1 MNGFKQSAAME
12 DSKSGQQKTSRALIA
27 CRNCRNSKIRCNNE
41 DPGAP
46 CRACNKKGKVC
57 DYGSTEATVKRRESA
72 IDNVDTLSEKQA
84 LQLEKLKDQE
94 DPLRAPFLTPKVWG
108 ELFEIYEKHF
118 ASDFPFLH
126 RRRFLEPLHQSN
138 EFAAPRL
145 DSGRLPCPRHPPYLL
160 LGFLALT
167 ARYHPEIVSRLGLDK
182 VATADYYANATEIR
196 LGSLPG
202 QGSLEKAQAMLF
214 LGFHRWSALKGG
226 NGWYIIAIATRY
238 VQNLGYHK
246 LDGGS
251 NDRDGMNRTTIDLPQ
266 MQDAIGLEIRRRTF
280 WSCFILDR
288 YTGCAENRDYMINVD
303 DIATQLPCSDEAFN
317 KGLKVQ
323 TRFLGE
329 GDNTDRERR
338 LTDEL
343 RNSNNRIWDS
353 GSNGNEEI
361 KQQEGMDEATLSLY
375 IQTVNFFGLVW
386 SFRKERRQERQPPWD
401 EDSKFRKLE
410 LGHQELKARLPD
422 HLTLTQ
428 LHTEDI
434 IYDRAN
440 NLRDYILIHAL
451 HSLIT
456 IALYREYMAF
466 APWRANMEPKIG
478 KFPPTKDYWVNQA
491 RLCCDAARA
500 FADLLRA
507 YRRAGVLVHS
517 IIAGW
522 ATYIIGW
529 CAMYFHMFPNT
540 DLALE
545 SRAQITAWNL
555 ANEILLEMGDQFVM
569 PRQSLD
575 YLVETYEYY
584 RSKQATRGTSNDS
597 SREDSGEGLKKYKSQ
612 GFESDDVELDT
623 HFDMYWN
630 EPEERKNQR
639 KNQHSL
645 LRTNKR
651 ASYGFTAVN
660 QTS

>member
-1 MNGFKQSAAME
+1 M
-12 DSKSGQQKTSRALIA
+12 
-27 CRNCRNSKIRCNNE
+27 
-41 DPGAP
+41 
-46 CRACNKKGKVC
+46 
-57 DYGSTEATVKRRESA
+57 
-72 IDNVDTLSEKQA
+72 
-84 LQLEKLKDQE
+84 
-94 DPLRAPFLTPKVWG
+94 
-108 ELFEIYEKHF
+108 
-118 ASDFPFLH
+118 
-126 RRRFLEPLHQSN
+126 
-138 EFAAPRL
+138 
-145 DSGRLPCPRHPPYLL
+145 L

-386 SFRKERRQERQPPWD
+386 SFRKERR
-401 EDSKFRKLE
+401 
-410 LGHQELKARLPD
+410 
-422 HLTLTQ
+422 
-428 LHTEDI
+428 
-434 IYDRAN
+434 Y
-440 NLRDYILIHAL
+440 
-451 HSLIT
+451 
-456 IALYREYMAF
+456 
-466 APWRANMEPKIG
+466 
-478 KFPPTKDYWVNQA
+478 V
-491 RLCCDAARA
+491 
-500 FADLLRA
+500 
-507 YRRAGVLVHS
+507 
-517 IIAGW
+517 
-522 ATYIIGW
+522 
-529 CAMYFHMFPNT
+529 
-540 DLALE
+540 
-545 SRAQITAWNL
+545 
-555 ANEILLEMGDQFVM
+555 
-569 PRQSLD
+569 
-575 YLVETYEYY
+575 
-584 RSKQATRGTSNDS
+584 
-597 SREDSGEGLKKYKSQ
+597 
-612 GFESDDVELDT
+612 
-623 HFDMYWN
+623 
-630 EPEERKNQR
+630 
-639 KNQHSL
+639 
-645 LRTNKR
+645 
-651 ASYGFTAVN
+651 
-660 QTS
+660 